1 MKFIALTYDYDL
13 GKLSQI
19 GRKWSFDVYK
29 NKNFIFDYSSASYAT
44 FIEKNPKQTLH
55 IYTDDIDMMQ
65 SKMNEY
71 KERQSSLAADAMAG
85 LQGKNNTFGV
95 LGGKKSRKS
104 KKSRRS
110 KRRSRRSRTYSK
122 RR

>member
-1 MKFIALTYDYDL
+1 MSNPW
-13 GKLSQI
+13 GVKL
-19 GRKWSFDVYK
+19 RKTGL
-29 NKNFIFDYSSASYAT
+29 NEIRSSAVADGLAKLESS
-44 FIEKNPKQTLH
+44 QTSL
-55 IYTDDIDMMQ
+55 Q
-65 SKMNEY
+65 NAAQNNLSKMNEY
-71 KERQSSLAADAMAG
+71 KERQASLAADAMAG

-95 LGGKKSRKS
+95 LGGRKSRKP

>member
-1 MKFIALTYDYDL
+1 MSNPW
-13 GKLSQI
+13 GVKLRKTGLNEMRSSTVQDSLAKLESSQT
-19 GRKWSFDVYK
+19 SLQ
-29 NKNFIFDYSSASYAT
+29 NAAQN
-44 FIEKNPKQTLH
+44 NL
-55 IYTDDIDMMQ
+55 

-95 LGGKKSRKS
+95 LGGRKSRKS